1 MPIEQILKIEELIFK
16 SAIKKFE
23 IARHDLKILSA
34 CKNSEESLYSLV
46 NFHGLDRGLTSKR
59 LGIIEDKGFILRR
72 CVGKKKVISL
82 TEKAWEVI
90 KYIEQIVLN
99 EI

>member
-1 MPIEQILKIEELIFK
+1 MPIEKILKIEELIFK

-23 IARHDLKILSA
+23 IARHDLKIISV
-34 CKNSEESLYSLV
+34 CKGSEESLYSLV
-46 NFHGLDRGLTSKR
+46 NLHGLDRGLTSKR
-59 LGIIEDKGFILRR
+59 LGVIEGKGLIVRR
-72 CVGKKKVISL
+72 SVGKKKVISL

-90 KYIEQIVLN
+90 RFIEQIVLD